1 MQIYMSPATAVVVG
15 PGGDYAPDRAVSDV
29 DDPDLGA
36 AALEDTATGGV
47 YGAGGSEKGGIET
60 WPDDDDEEDEPRPSR
75 GAGKADAGPSAE
87 PTARGGTRK
96 RKQGAALFGS
106 APKKAKNPTAA
117 TRRKEAA
124 AKAAKFQKLP
134 KAPPMVSA

>member
-1 MQIYMSPATAVVVG
+1 MAAVVG

-47 YGAGGSEKGGIET
+47 YGAGGSEEGGIET
-60 WPDDDDEEDEPRPSR
+60 WPDDEDEEDEPRPSR
-75 GAGKADAGPSAE
+75 GAGKADTGPSTE

-96 RKQGAALFGS
+96 RKQDAVLFGS
-106 APKKAKNPTAA
+106 VTKKAKNPTAA
-117 TRRKEAA
+117 TRRKEAV
-124 AKAAKFQKLP
+124 AKAAKFRKLP
-134 KAPPMVSA
+134 KVPPMVSA

>member
-1 MQIYMSPATAVVVG
+1 MSPTTAAVVG
-15 PGGDYAPDRAVSDV
+15 PGGNYQPDREVSDV
-29 DDPDLGA
+29 DDPDLAA
-36 AALEDTATGGV
+36 AALEDDAVGGGG
-47 YGAGGSEKGGIET
+47 GAGGSEEGGGIET
-60 WPDDDDEEDEPRPSR
+60 WPDDDDEEDEPRPAR
-75 GAGKADAGPSAE
+75 GTVNAGAGPSTE
-87 PTARGGTRK
+87 PTARDGTRN
-96 RKQGAALFGS
+96 RKKGVVLFGS

>member
-1 MQIYMSPATAVVVG
+1 MSPATAAIMG
-15 PGGDYAPDRAVSDV
+15 PGGNYQPDREVSDV

-47 YGAGGSEKGGIET
+47 YGARGSEEGGIET
-60 WPDDDDEEDEPRPSR
+60 WPYNDNEEDDPRPSR

-96 RKQGAALFGS
+96 RKQGTVLFGS

-117 TRRKEAA
+117 TRQKEAA
-124 AKAAKFQKLP
+124 VKVAKFQKLP
-134 KAPPMVSA
+134 KEPPMVSA

>member
-1 MQIYMSPATAVVVG
+1 M
-15 PGGDYAPDRAVSDV
+15 

-36 AALEDTATGGV
+36 AALEDDTVSGGN
-47 YGAGGSEKGGIET
+47 GAGGSEDGGGMET
-60 WPDDDDEEDEPRPSR
+60 WPDDDDDEDEPRPAR
-75 GAGKADAGPSAE
+75 GAANTGAGPSTGLA
-87 PTARGGTRK
+87 AQGGKHK
-96 RKQGAALFGS
+96 RKQGTALFGS
-106 APKKAKNPTAA
+106 APKKPKNSAAA

>member
-1 MQIYMSPATAVVVG
+1 MG
-15 PGGDYAPDRAVSDV
+15 PGGDFQPDREVSDV

-36 AALEDTATGGV
+36 AALEDDAIGG
-47 YGAGGSEKGGIET
+47 GDRSGGSEGGGGIET
-60 WPDDDDEEDEPRPSR
+60 WPDDDDEEDEPRPTR

-96 RKQGAALFGS
+96 RKQGVVLFGS